1 MCRGCCSAQRALSTC
16 TPAGPCMSALRAR
29 PCPRCAGGSQSH
41 LWAVQRA
48 EGWRPGAL
56 QRAGPRR
63 RGPRR
68 RVCCHLVRAQ
78 VERVGPPPARRS
90 NWRRGPLT
98 GAGGAASAGAVVL
111 AGRLARRR
119 RARGAR
125 RRSRRR
131 RGARTRRRSG
141 STSGSGARC
150 RRGATRRT
158 SFWRHSC
165 ERLASLCTASRNS
178 SGTPDEG

>member
-1 MCRGCCSAQRALSTC
+1 MYLTNKSNTPLTSGSAEEKIPHASAHSLGSSTVSTLYMCRGCFSPQRAPSTC

-111 AGRLARRR
+111 AERRDEAYQLLAP
-119 RARGAR
+119 
-125 RRSRRR
+125 
-131 RGARTRRRSG
+131 
-141 STSGSGARC
+141 
-150 RRGATRRT
+150 
-158 SFWRHSC
+158 
-165 ERLASLCTASRNS
+165 LV
-178 SGTPDEG
+178 